1 MMSSH
6 SAELS
11 TESRRTELDC
21 LLTLVCNTFDVALTM
36 LAPVNSRPVI
46 ANISADID
54 GELVAAEAEFYNL
67 ALKNRELVV
76 VEDASSDPR
85 FAGRRFAAGGPA
97 VRFYAG
103 VPIVLE
109 SGTPAG
115 TLCLV
120 DGVPRQLSEEQRRR
134 LHEVARI
141 VGVLLAD
148 AQRARLIGNLTDALS
163 ERMQRARDDG
173 ATIARYRKM
182 YERASAL
189 AHIGVW
195 ECDLATEEL
204 TWTDGVYDIFELP
217 RGSRISRDVVLTLYD
232 RESRL
237 RMERMR
243 RKAIEDRA
251 SCSLDIR
258 IRTAKGN
265 RRWVRLTIDVEAEDG
280 RAVRIFGL
288 KQDITQERDLLE
300 RLRRLA
306 EYDPMTGLANRS
318 MFEGRLARALTTTS
332 RATAA
337 TALVLI
343 DLDGFK
349 EINDTHGHA
358 AGDECLRQIA
368 RRLRSVFRR
377 PHVIG
382 RIGGDE
388 FAVLMQ
394 GPRSA
399 AEVERLVAEAIGE
412 IRRPIEFAGER
423 LVAGASVGVSYPADI
438 RGYDLNTLFAEADHA
453 MYAAKKSGRDS
464 YRFFGRETERPAG
477 EAVPPA
483 ALGAPAA

>member
-1 MMSSH
+1 MTSSAPAEPIAFTRPTQLASILSLAGAAFGVPH
-6 SAELS
+6 VALALEGGDVVEASGSGAEL
-11 TESRRTELDC
+11 D
-21 LLTLVCNTFDVALTM
+21 LT
-36 LAPVNSRPVI
+36 
-46 ANISADID
+46 
-54 GELVAAEAEFYNL
+54 AAVGPT
-67 ALKNRELVV
+67 VV
-76 VEDASSDPR
+76 VDRPFVSEDCEGTPR
-85 FAGRRFAAGGPA
+85 LAGRRIRSDGPPLRFAAASP
-97 VRFYAG
+97 VR
-103 VPIVLE
+103 LE
-109 SGTPAG
+109 SGKIAG
-115 TLCLV
+115 TLWLL
-120 DGVPRQLSEEQRRR
+120 DAEPRRFGPADALRLAETAGVI
-134 LHEVARI
+134 A
-141 VGVLLAD
+141 VLLAD
-148 AQRARLIGNLTDALS
+148 AERTRLVGRLTDSLS
-163 ERMQRARDDG
+163 ERMRRAHDDS

-217 RGSRISRDVVLTLYD
+217 RGSRVTRDLILALYD

-243 RKAIEDRA
+243 RKAIEDCA

-258 IRTAKGN
+258 IRTVNGN

-318 MFEGRLARALTTTS
+318 MFEGRLARALSATS
-332 RATAA
+332 RAAAA

-349 EINDTHGHA
+349 EINDTYGHA

-377 PHVIG
+377 PHFIG

-394 GPRSA
+394 GARSA
-399 AEVERLVAEAIGE
+399 AEVERLVVEAIGE
-412 IRRPIEFAGER
+412 IRRPIVFAGER

-464 YRFFGRETERPAG
+464 YRVFGRAIERPPG
-477 EAVPPA
+477 PSVPPA